1 MAPVERAGCC
11 AASIER
17 FQNSRALLRVFKGG
31 IFSMKMPLGT
41 RGSAMQQF
49 WNRCRRNE
57 AATPGAPCATGL
69 LRAVR
74 RRFDAPN

>member
-1 MAPVERAGCC
+1 VAPVERAGCC

-41 RGSAMQQF
+41 RGSAVQQF

-57 AATPGAPCATGL
+57 AATLGAPFATRL
-69 LRAVR
+69 LITGRW
-74 RRFDAPN
+74 RFDAPN